1 MLRHGFVVLAALTL
15 TAVCAAQQ
23 PAPPPAPVA
32 QMTVSDLLAEAERL
46 VAAKQWTQARPY
58 VEAVLAREQSNAQ
71 AISLRGEILEMTD
84 QRDMARQEYLAV
96 REIQP
101 NDFRA
106 NLGLGRLYVESNMYR
121 QALVYLNIA
130 EPVAPPERKP
140 ELYVLLARAQRGV
153 GNRNGAIEAVNR
165 ALEADAANFE
175 AWQYAIAIMVESD
188 EYDRAVA
195 ATQELVRIAQNEMIK
210 DRSSHEGLVKLAT
223 AYDTRLGVLGSY
235 HQRLYIRNVDGTF
248 SDQLL
253 PGMEKGAAAML
264 RDVVETMVLRA
275 EVERTLGLYKILPI
289 AEQAAKYD
297 PSSAQT
303 WMHLGLLYVN
313 TSQYDKAAEA
323 LRRVLEIQPDNAQ
336 AAEQLRQL
344 PRSGAPSAP
353 PSTAPASAPA
363 SAPARQ
369 P

>member
-1 MLRHGFVVLAALTL
+1 MLRRGFVVLIALTL
-15 TAVCAAQQ
+15 ISVCAAQQ
-23 PAPPPAPVA
+23 PAPPTAPIG
-32 QMTVSDLLAEAERL
+32 QMTIPDLLAEAERL
-46 VAAKQWTQARPY
+46 AAAKQWAQARPY
-58 VEAVLAREQSNAQ
+58 VESVLAREQNNAQ
-71 AISLRGEILEMTD
+71 ALSLKGEILEQTD

-101 NDFRA
+101 NEFRA

-153 GNRNGAIEAVNR
+153 GNRNGAIDAVNR

-175 AWQYAIAIMVESD
+175 AWLYAIAIMVESD

-195 ATQELVRIAQNEMIK
+195 ATGELVRIAQDEMMK
-210 DRSSHEGLVKLAT
+210 DRSSRDGLVKLGT
-223 AYDTRLGVLGSY
+223 AYDTRLGVLRAY

-264 RDVVETMVLRA
+264 RDVVETMVLQA
-275 EVERTLGLYKILPI
+275 EVERTLRLYTILPI
-289 AEQAAKYD
+289 AEQAVKYD

-313 TSQYDKAAEA
+313 TAQYEKAAEA

-344 PRSGAPSAP
+344 PRGGASTAP
-353 PSTAPASAPA
+353 PSSAPA
-363 SAPARQ
+363 ASPASQ

>member
-1 MLRHGFVVLAALTL
+1 MLRHGSVVLAVTL
-15 TAVCAAQQ
+15 IAVCAAQQ
-23 PAPPPAPVA
+23 PAPPPSAPIG
-32 QMTVSDLLAEAERL
+32 QMSISDLLAEAERL
-46 VAAKQWTQARPY
+46 AAAKQWAQARPY
-58 VEAVLAREQSNAQ
+58 IEAVLAREQSNAQ
-71 AISLRGEILEMTD
+71 ALSLKGEILEKTD

-140 ELYVLLARAQRGV
+140 ELYVLLARAQRGA

-195 ATQELVRIAQNEMIK
+195 ATQELVRIAQNEMVK
-210 DRSSHEGLVKLAT
+210 DRSSRDGLAKLGT
-223 AYDTRLGVLGSY
+223 AYDTRLSVLSAY

-264 RDVVETMVLRA
+264 REVVETMVLRA

-289 AEQAAKYD
+289 AEQAVKYD
-297 PSSAQT
+297 PSSAQA

-336 AAEQLRQL
+336 AAEQLSQL
-344 PRSGAPSAP
+344 PRSAAPAAP
-353 PSTAPASAPA
+353 PSSAPASAPA
-363 SAPARQ
+363 SQ